1 MNKSFA
7 VLAVLLLAA
16 SSLAETEKGT
26 KATGKQLKTLFV
38 EGDNR
43 AARLARDLL
52 PHRTCFQLST
62 DETKADGVLTIDQQE
77 GTWTDGSQN
86 VGLLGFLRDKR
97 GKVLWRARQYIQ
109 DDSSG
114 QGTVMAVGA
123 LLRNLK
129 TAACGKAK

>member
-1 MNKSFA
+1 
-7 VLAVLLLAA
+7 
-16 SSLAETEKGT
+16 LAETEKGT
-26 KATGKQLKTLFV
+26 KATGKQLKTVFV
-38 EGDNR
+38 EGDSR

-52 PHRTCFQLST
+52 TRRTCFQLST

-114 QGTVMAVGA
+114 QGTVMAVSA
-123 LLRNLK
+123 LLKNLK
-129 TAACGKAK
+129 TSACGRAK

>member
-7 VLAVLLLAA
+7 VLALLLAA
-16 SSLAETEKGT
+16 SSLAQTEKRT

-38 EGDNR
+38 EGDSR

-77 GTWTDGSQN
+77 GTWTDGAQN

-114 QGTVMAVGA
+114 QGTVMAVSA